1 MTRTVRLAALFLP
14 FAALAAPVAAP
25 VAAQD
30 APAGAPPADAAAP
43 GAETT
48 TIAHGIGIFG
58 PPELPA
64 DFAHLRY
71 VNPDAPKGGEV
82 SVAMPGGFDG
92 YNPFT
97 VKGRADILSSIGLES
112 LMIGTMD
119 EVGSAYCL
127 ICETVEFPES
137 RDWVIFHLRPEA
149 KFSDGTPL
157 TAEDVM
163 FSYET
168 FRDKGLS
175 SFRAVLAQSTKGAEI
190 IDEHT
195 IRFDFMPD
203 YPRRDVIQSAGG
215 LTVLSKKDFEENDRD
230 LSAPSGKPYLGSG
243 PYMFERADIGR
254 TSVYKRNPDYWG
266 NDLPINIG
274 RNNFDRI
281 RAEYFADSE
290 AAFEAFKS
298 GEYTFRVEN
307 SSIQWAT
314 GYNFPNLSNG
324 YVVKTTVSN
333 KNKAP
338 AQGFF
343 INMRREKFKD
353 ARVREALG
361 QLFNFKWSNEAL
373 FYGLYTRTESF
384 WDNTDL
390 KAEGKPTEAEL
401 ALLEPLADQ
410 LPEGILTNDAVVP
423 PEGTERQLD
432 RRNLRRAAELLDA
445 AGWTP
450 GSDGMR
456 RNAAGEVLRVE
467 FMNDS
472 PTFDR
477 VINPFIENLR
487 AVGVDAV
494 MARVDDTEYETRRY
508 EFDYD
513 IILGH
518 AQTAQIAG
526 DGLSQVFGSQGVND
540 VFNPSGITSP
550 AIDSLIRT
558 AISADNYDDM
568 RDATRALD
576 RVLRA
581 MYPWI
586 PNWYSRD
593 EFLAYYDQ
601 YDWPETLPPY
611 LSESLNAPWY
621 LDIAW
626 YNAEKAEK
634 LKQAGVLR

>member
-1 MTRTVRLAALFLP
+1 MTPTVRLVAIMLP
-14 FAALAAPVAAP
+14 LSFLAAPLFAQDTAADGP
-25 VAAQD
+25 VTD
-30 APAGAPPADAAAP
+30 APAGETAA
-43 GAETT
+43 EVTT
-48 TIAHGIGIFG
+48 TAHGIGVFG

-64 DFAHLRY
+64 DFTHLRY
-71 VNPDAPKGGEV
+71 VNPDAPKGGEI

-97 VKGRADILSSIGLES
+97 VKGRADILSSIGLET
-112 LMIGTMD
+112 LMTGTMD
-119 EVGSAYCL
+119 EIGSAYCL
-127 ICETVEFPES
+127 ICETIEYPAS

-149 KFSDGTPL
+149 RFSDGSPL
-157 TAEDVM
+157 TAEDVL

-175 SFRAVLAQSTKGAEI
+175 SFRAVLTQSTKGAEI
-190 IDEHT
+190 IDDHT
-195 IRFDFMPD
+195 IRFDFMPG

-215 LTVLSKKDFEENDRD
+215 LTVLSKKDFEENERD
-230 LSAPSGKPYLGSG
+230 LAAPGGKPMVGSG
-243 PYMFERADIGR
+243 PYMFERADMGR
-254 TSVYKRNPDYWG
+254 TSVYRRNPDYWG
-266 NDLPINIG
+266 KDLPINIG

-298 GEYTFRVEN
+298 GEYTVRHEN
-307 SSIQWAT
+307 SSVQWAT
-314 GYNFPNLSNG
+314 GYNFPNLTNG
-324 YVVKTTVSN
+324 YVVKTTIQN

-343 INMRREKFKD
+343 INMRRDKFKD
-353 ARVREALG
+353 VRVREALG

-373 FYGLYTRTESF
+373 FYGLYTRTDSF

-390 KAEGKPTEAEL
+390 KAMGKPEGAEL

-410 LPEGILTNDAVVP
+410 LPEGVLTDDAVVQ
-423 PEGTERQLD
+423 PEGSDRQLD
-432 RRNLRRAAELLDA
+432 RASLRRAGALLDE
-445 AGWTP
+445 AGWIA

-456 RNAAGEVLRVE
+456 RNDAGEVLRVE

-494 MARVDDTEYETRRY
+494 MARVDDTEHETRRY
-508 EFDYD
+508 EFNYD
-513 IILGH
+513 IIIGH
-518 AQTAQIAG
+518 AQTAEIAG
-526 DGLSQVFGSQGVND
+526 EGLLQVFGSEGVDD
-540 VFNPSGITSP
+540 VFNPSGISSP

-558 AISADNYDDM
+558 AISADNYEDM
-568 RDATRALD
+568 AVATRALD

-581 MYPWI
+581 MSPWV
-586 PNWYSRD
+586 PNWYNP
-593 EFLAYYDQ
+593 EQFLAYYDQ
-601 YDWPETLPPY
+601 YEWPETLPPY
-611 LSESLNAPWY
+611 LSQTLNAPWY

-634 LKQAGVLR
+634 LKQARVLR

>member
-14 FAALAAPVAAP
+14 LSILAGPL
-25 VAAQD
+25 AAQD
-30 APAGAPPADAAAP
+30 AAPAP
-43 GAETT
+43 GEGDV
-48 TIAHGIGIFG
+48 TIAHGIGVFG
-58 PPELPA
+58 APELPA
-64 DFAHLRY
+64 DFPHLRY
-71 VNPDAPKGGEV
+71 VNPEAPKGGEI
-82 SVAMPGGFDG
+82 SVAMPGGFDS

-97 VKGRADILSSIGLES
+97 VKGRADILSTIMLES
-112 LMIGTMD
+112 LMVGTMD
-119 EVGSAYCL
+119 EIGTAYCL
-127 ICETVEFPES
+127 LCETVEYPES
-137 RDWVIFHLRPEA
+137 RDWAIFHLRPEA
-149 KFSDGTPL
+149 KFSDGSPV
-157 TAEDVM
+157 TAEDVL

-168 FRDKGLS
+168 MRDKGLS
-175 SFRAVLAQSTKGAEI
+175 SYRAVLAQSTKGAEV

-203 YPRRDVIQSAGG
+203 YPRRDVVQSAGG
-215 LTVLSKKDFEENDRD
+215 MTVFSKKDFEDNGRD
-230 LSAPSGKPYLGSG
+230 LSAPGGTPYIGSG

-274 RNNFDRI
+274 RNNFDTI

-290 AAFEAFKS
+290 AAFEAFKA
-298 GEYTFRVEN
+298 GEYTIRHEN
-307 SSIQWAT
+307 SSVQWAT
-314 GYNFPNLSNG
+314 GYNFPNLNNG
-324 YVVKTTVSN
+324 HVIKTTIHN
-333 KNKAP
+333 RNKAP

-343 INMRREKFKD
+343 INMRREKFQD
-353 ARVREALG
+353 ARVRQALG
-361 QLFNFKWSNEAL
+361 LLFNFKWSNASL

-390 KAEGKPTEAEL
+390 KATGTPSEAEL

-410 LPEGILTNDAVVP
+410 LPEGILSAEAVVP
-423 PEGTERQLD
+423 PEGSDRQLD
-432 RRNLRRAAELLDA
+432 RGNLRKAGALLDE
-445 AGWTP
+445 AGWLP
-450 GSDGMR
+450 GYDGMR

-494 MARVDDTEYETRRY
+494 MARVDDTEHETRRY

-513 IILGH
+513 IIISH
-518 AQTAQIAG
+518 AQTAEIAG
-526 DGLSQVFGSQGVND
+526 EGLFQVFGSQGKDD
-540 VFNPSGITSP
+540 VFNPSGVTSP
-550 AIDSLIRT
+550 AIDILIRT
-558 AISADNYDDM
+558 AVAAQSYDEM
-568 RDATRALD
+568 RVATQALD

-581 MYPWI
+581 MYPWV
-586 PNWYSRD
+586 PNWYNPD
-593 EFLAYYDQ
+593 QFLAYYDQ
-601 YDWPETLPPY
+601 YEWPETLPPY
-611 LSESLNAPWY
+611 LTETLNAPWY

>member
-1 MTRTVRLAALFLP
+1 MLPLSFLSGP
-14 FAALAAPVAAP
+14 L
-25 VAAQD
+25 AAQD
-30 APAGAPPADAAAP
+30 APAASDAPAAATE
-43 GAETT
+43 GT
-48 TIAHGIGIFG
+48 TIAHGVGVFG
-58 PPELPA
+58 LPELPA
-64 DFAHLRY
+64 DFPHLRY
-71 VNPDAPKGGEV
+71 VNPDAPKGGEISV
-82 SVAMPGGFDG
+82 SMPGGFDG

-97 VKGRADILSSIGLES
+97 VKGRADILSSIGLEP
-112 LMIGTMD
+112 LMTGTMD
-119 EVGSAYCL
+119 EIGTAYCL
-127 ICETVEFPES
+127 ICETIEYPAS

-149 KFSDGTPL
+149 KFSDGSPL
-157 TAEDVM
+157 TAQDVM

-190 IDEHT
+190 IDDHT

-215 LTVLSKKDFEENDRD
+215 LTVLSKKDFEENN
-230 LSAPSGKPYLGSG
+230 LASPMSKPILGSG
-243 PYMFERADIGR
+243 PYMFESADIGR
-254 TSVYKRNPDYWG
+254 TSIYKRNPDYWG

-290 AAFEAFKS
+290 AAFEAFKA
-298 GEYTFRVEN
+298 GEYTVRHEN
-307 SSIQWAT
+307 SSVQWAT
-314 GYNFPNLSNG
+314 GYNFPNLNNG
-324 YVVKTTVSN
+324 YVVKTTIQN
-333 KNKAP
+333 GNKAP

-353 ARVREALG
+353 PRVRQALG
-361 QLFNFKWSNEAL
+361 EVFNFKWSNASL
-373 FYGLYTRTESF
+373 FYDLYKRTESF
-384 WDNTDL
+384 WENTDL
-390 KAEGKPTEAEL
+390 KAMGKPEGAEL

-410 LPEGILTNDAVVP
+410 LPEGILTNDAVVQ
-423 PEGTERQLD
+423 PEGSDRQLD
-432 RRNLRRAAELLDA
+432 RGSLRKAAALLDA
-445 AGWTP
+445 AGWVP

-487 AVGVDAV
+487 AVGIDAV
-494 MARVDDTEYETRRY
+494 MARVDDTEHETRRY

-513 IILGH
+513 IIIGH
-518 AQTAQIAG
+518 AQTAEIAG
-526 DGLSQVFGSQGVND
+526 DGLYQVFGSQGVDD
-540 VFNPSGITSP
+540 VFNPSGVTSP

-558 AISADNYDDM
+558 AVSADNYEDM
-568 RDATRALD
+568 AVATRALD

-581 MYPWI
+581 MYPWV
-586 PNWYSRD
+586 PNWYNP
-593 EFLAYYDQ
+593 EQFLAYYDQ

-634 LKQAGVLR
+634 LKQAEVLR

>member
-1 MTRTVRLAALFLP
+1 MTPTVRLVAIMLP
-14 FAALAAPVAAP
+14 LSFLAAPLF
-25 VAAQD
+25 AQD
-30 APAGAPPADAAAP
+30 IATDGPVTAAPAGEAAAE
-43 GAETT
+43 ATT
-48 TIAHGIGIFG
+48 TAHGIGVFG

-71 VNPDAPKGGEV
+71 VNPDAPKGGEI

-112 LMIGTMD
+112 LMTGTMD
-119 EVGSAYCL
+119 EIGSAYCL
-127 ICETVEFPES
+127 ICETIEYPAS

-149 KFSDGTPL
+149 RFSDGSPL
-157 TAEDVM
+157 TAEDVL

-175 SFRAVLAQSTKGAEI
+175 SFRAVLAQSTRGAEI
-190 IDEHT
+190 IDDHT
-195 IRFDFMPD
+195 IRFDFMPG

-230 LSAPSGKPYLGSG
+230 LAAPGGKPMIGSG
-243 PYMFERADIGR
+243 PYMFERADMGR
-254 TSVYKRNPDYWG
+254 TSVYRRNPDYWG
-266 NDLPINIG
+266 KDLPINIG

-298 GEYTFRVEN
+298 GEYTVRHEN
-307 SSIQWAT
+307 SSVQWAT
-314 GYNFPNLSNG
+314 GYNFPNLTNG
-324 YVVKTTVSN
+324 YVVKTTIQN
-333 KNKAP
+333 QNKAP

-343 INMRREKFKD
+343 INMRRDKFKD
-353 ARVREALG
+353 VRVREALA

-373 FYGLYTRTESF
+373 FYGLYTRTDSF

-390 KAEGKPTEAEL
+390 KAMGKPEGAEL

-410 LPEGILTNDAVVP
+410 LPEGVLTADAVVQ
-423 PEGTERQLD
+423 PEGSDRQLD
-432 RRNLRRAAELLDA
+432 RASLRRAGALLDE
-445 AGWTP
+445 AGWIA

-456 RNAAGEVLRVE
+456 RNDAGEVLRVE

-494 MARVDDTEYETRRY
+494 MVRVDDTEHETRRY
-508 EFDYD
+508 EFNYD
-513 IILGH
+513 IIIGH
-518 AQTAQIAG
+518 AQTAEIAG
-526 DGLSQVFGSQGVND
+526 DGLLQVFGSEGVDD
-540 VFNPSGITSP
+540 VFNPSGISNP

-558 AISADNYDDM
+558 AISADNYEDM
-568 RDATRALD
+568 AVATRALD

-581 MYPWI
+581 MYPWV
-586 PNWYSRD
+586 PNWYNP
-593 EFLAYYDQ
+593 EQFLAYYDQ
-601 YDWPETLPPY
+601 YEWPETLPPY
-611 LSESLNAPWY
+611 LSQSLNAPWY

-634 LKQAGVLR
+634 LKQARVLR